1 METVALESRTGRE
14 RQLYEDGCRLV
25 AGCVPYKA
33 KPGVVLSQLKKKK
46 VEDSIV
52 VLMISSPNRK
62 DLVFPKG
69 GWEKDETV
77 YEAAKREAL
86 EEAGIRGTI
95 HARFLTHVLS
105 SLALMREKKLG
116 IWESRSKSSE
126 ISRSPLSKC
135 RCHFFAMK
143 VEEELDSWS
152 EQPYHKRRWVSAWV
166 SQSYLSLSSWVR
178 ERMTN
183 GTEPGTS
190 SLEPETGTRRNGKPC
205 VCRGGHGALPVPLDE
220 GGSAEV
226 PGVP

>member
-95 HARFLTHVLS
+95 H
-105 SLALMREKKLG
+105 EKKLG

-152 EQPYHKRRWVSAWV
+152 EQPYHKRRWVSVEEAMELCRYPWMREALQKCLEFLEGQN
-166 SQSYLSLSSWVR
+166 SPGQEQSLSGPKCS
-178 ERMTN
+178 ENILSSSTKSSSPSCS
-183 GTEPGTS
+183 TSPLLCTS
-190 SLEPETGTRRNGKPC
+190 S
-205 VCRGGHGALPVPLDE
+205 
-220 GGSAEV
+220 
-226 PGVP
+226 